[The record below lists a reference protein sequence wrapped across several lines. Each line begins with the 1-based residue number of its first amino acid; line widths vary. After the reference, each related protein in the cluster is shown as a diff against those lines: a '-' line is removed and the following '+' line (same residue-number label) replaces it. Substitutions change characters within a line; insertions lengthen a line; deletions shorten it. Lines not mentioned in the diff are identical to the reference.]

1 MGGNKN
7 TASLRRGG
15 GGGVFFRIFTI
26 PSYTG
31 SFGKQ
36 MEN

>member
-7 TASLRRGG
+7 TASLRGKKK
-15 GGGVFFRIFTI
+15 VFFRIFTI